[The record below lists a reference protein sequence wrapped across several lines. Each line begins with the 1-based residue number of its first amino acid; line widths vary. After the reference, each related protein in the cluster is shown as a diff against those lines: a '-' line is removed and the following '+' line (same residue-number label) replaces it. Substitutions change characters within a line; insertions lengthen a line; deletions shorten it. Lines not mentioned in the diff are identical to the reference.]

1 MASNGEIAAPFTAQQ
16 KVDIRRFCGFEAYG
30 TGTVVFPEPFI
41 MRRYLALE
49 YRMNTVTQEEN
60 TTVTTIILANLYTLE
75 LAIPSA
81 SGNLATDS
89 AGPWVH
95 NKNEVRDRVRLF
107 NWWRRYLCDFMGV
120 PPGPG
125 LSSSGSSRQIVV

>member
-1 MASNGEIAAPFTAQQ
+1 MASNGDIAAPFTDAQ

-49 YRMNTVTQEEN
+49 YRMNTVTQNEN
-60 TTVTTIILANLYTLE
+60 TVVTTIILPNLYTLE
-75 LAIPSA
+75 LAIPNA
-81 SGNLATDS
+81 SSNLATDA

-95 NKNEVRDRVRLF
+95 NKNEVKDRVALF
-107 NWWRRYLCDFMGV
+107 NWWRNYLCDFMGV
-120 PPGPG
+120 PNGPG
-125 LSSSGSSRQIVV
+125 LASSGSTRRMVV